1 MIQNANTTFF
11 GTPIDTVLSVDSIVE
26 NETII
31 KVKRLMNEKY
41 GNKYSHIPPHL
52 SYALVPLPVS
62 NLEKAKNELVDY
74 INNQRP
80 YTVEFSELKY
90 GERNN
95 IFFIEILGK
104 EINHLHQDITSLLN
118 VYRENCV
125 RTKDLERVNS
135 DYFTE
140 QELEYIKKYGYSR
153 VFDCY
158 KPHIT
163 IGNFTVPDVNVKELN
178 DTLKELLSDLYKQR
192 TVINNIHVSL
202 HYDADNQSNM
212 KVIWEDTFL
221 LV

>member
-95 IFFIEILGK
+95 IFFIEIL
-104 EINHLHQDITSLLN
+104 
-118 VYRENCV
+118 
-125 RTKDLERVNS
+125 RTDKRLR
-135 DYFTE
+135 T
-140 QELEYIKKYGYSR
+140 
-153 VFDCY
+153 C
-158 KPHIT
+158 
-163 IGNFTVPDVNVKELN
+163 
-178 DTLKELLSDLYKQR
+178 KQR
-192 TVINNIHVSL
+192 LFYRTG
-202 HYDADNQSNM
+202 
-212 KVIWEDTFL
+212 T
-221 LV
+221 